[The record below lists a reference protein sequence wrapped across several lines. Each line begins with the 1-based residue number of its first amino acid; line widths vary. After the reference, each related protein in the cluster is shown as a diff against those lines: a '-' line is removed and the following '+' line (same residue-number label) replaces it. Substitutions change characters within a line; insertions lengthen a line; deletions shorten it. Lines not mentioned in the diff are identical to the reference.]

1 MNSRE
6 SQKNVVSDEM
16 IMNCIY
22 VLRGQKVMIDA
33 DLATLYHMEVSRV
46 RVMAEKNPNRF
57 PGDFM
62 FQLSLE
68 DHASL
73 KQQDGTV
80 VRNLM
85 NNNSRMAFT
94 EQGLAMLSG
103 MFRSNRAITV
113 NIRII
118 RIFTLIRQ
126 VLPDFPELNRELLNF
141 KNHLICHK

>member
-6 SQKNVVSDEM
+6 SQKNEVNDEM

-33 DLATLYHMEVSRV
+33 DLATLYRMEVSRI
-46 RVMAEKNPNRF
+46 RVLAEKNPNRF

-62 FQLSLE
+62 FPLSLE
-68 DHASL
+68 DHDALRRQESTL
-73 KQQDGTV
+73 
-80 VRNLM
+80 VRSTLNKDFPL
-85 NNNSRMAFT
+85 AFT

-103 MFRSNRAITV
+103 MFRSNRSITV